1 LILSGVFL
9 HVETGSI
16 SNAMCKIRSEIN
28 FGVSVLTAGLA
39 FMYCFNNQLHFYLM
53 TFIDPGTFFLS
64 KAGATLIVAS
74 LQFTLLNRF
83 FSGFQWRA
91 MACQVLGVVM
101 VQFDPVKV
109 SFEYALPAYLL
120 LMISVLI
127 TALCTVQNEHLL
139 KTYKVGINVQNFL
152 LYAFGVVFNFIGY
165 QMPNPYSTS
174 HSFFDGYDRFT
185 AVATIVCNAF
195 LGLAITAVYKYADA
209 VTKTMATDATS
220 VILVVVSVIFF
231 DFSGRFF
238 VWVGT
243 AITLTAIHLNQE
255 HARRREEEADRL
267 RDSDLLGSELRSPK
281 RERSNELSGLMD
293 AGVDSVGGSFV

>member
-1 LILSGVFL
+1 GRVSTGSTLISRSEERNLLPMPPTSSKAKNETSPDTKKKDALVGQGMSVNGAAIAKNPRTKWVAYVVLVFVECSIGLLGKIAQTDGHKFAFSPVSAICMAEMIKLILSGVFL

-83 FSGFQWRA
+83 FSEFQWRA

-120 LMISVLI
+120 LITSVLV

-165 QMPNPYSTS
+165 Q
-174 HSFFDGYDRFT
+174 
-185 AVATIVCNAF
+185 
-195 LGLAITAVYKYADA
+195 
-209 VTKTMATDATS
+209 
-220 VILVVVSVIFF
+220 
-231 DFSGRFF
+231 
-238 VWVGT
+238 
-243 AITLTAIHLNQE
+243 
-255 HARRREEEADRL
+255 
-267 RDSDLLGSELRSPK
+267 
-281 RERSNELSGLMD
+281 
-293 AGVDSVGGSFV
+293 